1 MLSDKALDQASDDQL
16 ETILAGLSDGL
27 ILLTLGGAVRY
38 ANAAALDI
46 HGVERLEELG
56 ATVEVYKARFELL
69 NAEGRPLPAG
79 RQPLERLLNGESFD
93 SLSARVQPAEAAASM
108 PEVAE
113 AEVSEASGSEVEKEG
128 TWVECRGFQVTGG
141 EPGLAV
147 LVLQDI
153 SEQIEAEARFEQTF
167 EANPAPAVITRLS
180 DLRYVKAN
188 QGFLKLTGFTKEY
201 LIGRTVY
208 DYDVLAG
215 AQNRDLALKKFEAGQ
230 PVPQMES
237 HLETENGTKFV
248 VVAGQPLELSDER
261 CMLFSFIDLDDR
273 KKAEDALRESE
284 ERFSRAFRLAPVP
297 TSISSLEDYRV
308 LEVNDAF
315 EGVTG
320 YSQTEA
326 VGRTTASLQ
335 MWVDREER
343 GRVEAALGEKRGYR
357 NLEVRFR
364 VKSGEVL
371 DTLASAEVVTLNG
384 VPCILSMF
392 QDITERRR
400 SEADLVASIEAVMK
414 DASWFSRSVVEK
426 LANLK
431 ARDQA
436 AGADVE
442 DTAVADLTRRERQVL
457 EYMCGGWKNDAIAE
471 QLGVARN
478 TVRNYIASIYNKLNV
493 HTRADAIL
501 WAKARGIVEPE
512 PKP

>member
-1 MLSDKALDQASDDQL
+1 MPPDKALDQASDDQL

-38 ANAAALDI
+38 ANAAALSI
-46 HGVERLEELG
+46 HGVQRLDELG
-56 ATVEVYKARFELL
+56 ATVEAYKAEFELL
-69 NAEGRPLPAG
+69 SLEGRPLPVG
-79 RQPLERLLNGESFD
+79 QQPLERLLNRENFD
-93 SLSARVQPAEAAASM
+93 SLTVRVQPAEAAASTSN
-108 PEVAE
+108 PSE
-113 AEVSEASGSEVEKEG
+113 AETEEEG
-128 TWVECRGFQVTGG
+128 TWVECRGFQVTAG

-153 SEQIEAEARFEQTF
+153 SERVEAEKRFEQTF
-167 EANPAPAVITRLS
+167 EANPAPAVIARLS
-180 DLRYVKAN
+180 DLRYVKVN

-201 LIGRTVY
+201 LIGRTAY

-215 AQNRDLALKKFEAGQ
+215 VENRDLALEQLEAGQ
-230 PVPQMES
+230 TIPQMES
-237 HLETENGTKFV
+237 RLETEANGTKFV

-297 TSISSLEDYRV
+297 ASISSLEDYRV

-315 EGVTG
+315 EEVTG
-320 YSQTEA
+320 YSQAEA
-326 VGRTTASLQ
+326 VGRTTAGLQ

-343 GRVEAALGEKRGYR
+343 GRVEAALEEKRGYR
-357 NLEVRFR
+357 NLEVQVR
-364 VKSGEVL
+364 VKAGHVL

-384 VPCILSMF
+384 VLCILSMF

-400 SEADLVASIEAVMK
+400 SEADLVESIETVMK

-431 ARDQA
+431 ARDPGTAEDA
-436 AGADVE
+436 AEATV
-442 DTAVADLTRRERQVL
+442 VADLTRRERQVL

-471 QLGVARN
+471 QLGVAKN
-478 TVRNYIASIYNKLNV
+478 TVRNYVASIYSKLNV

-512 PKP
+512 AKP